1 VGPAVLRRTSGPF
14 LDPRAA
20 ARPVAVAGGRPPP
33 VAQAATVATV
43 PTTTARGLCLVP
55 DHPLPAALAGTDPA
69 QRLTHRDPLRAPLQ
83 PVVAVGAAEAEAAAV
98 MAGAGVPAA
107 IAMTVTIGAAEVPA
121 AVGTG
126 DERKMGDFTP

>member
-1 VGPAVLRRTSGPF
+1 
-14 LDPRAA
+14 
-20 ARPVAVAGGRPPP
+20 VAVAGGRPLP
-33 VAQAATVATV
+33 VAQAATVVTV

-55 DHPLPAALAGTDPA
+55 GRPLPAALAGTDLA
-69 QRLTHRDPLRAPLQ
+69 QRLTHRDPLRGPLR
-83 PVVAVGAAEAEAAAV
+83 PVVAVGAVGAAEAAAV
-98 MAGAGVPAA
+98 MAGAGVPAV